1 MSSEAI
7 ALSAQDRIVAGKKVK
22 TLRREGLV
30 PAVVYARGEE
40 SDNIMLEY
48 MPMARAWHKA
58 GKHHVINLSYGKKSR
73 PTLIQHMTL
82 DPVKGTI
89 SHVAFHAIKMNEK
102 VETEIPVHLIGNSP
116 AAQLGLIIHQNNES
130 VTVKGL
136 PGEMP
141 DAIELDISTL
151 VEADD
156 NIKAEALV
164 MPKNIE
170 LISELNL
177 IMVSV
182 VVPRAEVEAVVEEE
196 VAADA
201 VPSETRIVRPGVLTY
216 HRA

>member
-1 MSSEAI
+1 MSSEAV
-7 ALSAQDRIVAGKKVK
+7 ALTAQDRTVSGKKVK
-22 TLRREGLV
+22 SLRRDGLV
-30 PAVVYARGEE
+30 PAVVYARGEP
-40 SDNIMLEY
+40 SDNIMLDY
-48 MPMARAWHKA
+48 MSLARAWHKA
-58 GKHHVINLSYGKKSR
+58 GKHHVINLSYGKKNR

-130 VTVKGL
+130 VVVKGL

-141 DAIELDISTL
+141 DAIELDISSL

-164 MPKNIE
+164 LPKNLE
-170 LISELNL
+170 LITELNQIL
-177 IMVSV
+177 VSV
-182 VVPRAEVEAVVEEE
+182 IVPRAEVEAVAEEE

-201 VPSETRIVRPGVLTY
+201 VPSDNGGE
-216 HRA
+216 ASKAEA